1 MSNRSSWFLGLPA
14 MTHSVALYGA
24 CIVGLATL
32 VSLGSPAFAGHP
44 YKKFVL
50 QCPPTIVA
58 QCPSGKVLK
67 CVQYNGQGCCTK
79 TRCQWNN

>member
-1 MSNRSSWFLGLPA
+1 MSDRNGLYRGLRA
-14 MTHSVALYGA
+14 KTHGVALHGA

-32 VSLGSPAFAGHP
+32 AGALAPPALAGQP

-58 QCPSGKVLK
+58 QCPAGKVRV
-67 CVQYNGQGCCTK
+67 CVTYSGGCCVK
-79 TRCQWNN
+79 TRCQYNN